1 MRAWVFI
8 DVLLCVGVC
17 GGVCGCVDVCGCLG
31 VCWCVLVCV
40 GVCWCVCVCLY
51 ARVLVPVRTH
61 GWCGCGCGCAGC
73 GPWRHVARGRQAPR
87 RADATPNVSE
97 FSLRSVRQSV
107 RWLRPFDLQHKFWLS
122 SNYDRWHFVLDI
134 NHRQKKDE
142 FVKKLLSVQFQQAL

>member
-1 MRAWVFI
+1 MWRVRAWVFI

-31 VCWCVLVCV
+31 VCWCV
-40 GVCWCVCVCLY
+40 WVCLY

-122 SNYDRWHFVLDI
+122 SNYERWHFVLDI
-134 NHRQKKDE
+134 NQRQKRMN
-142 FVKKLLSVQFQQAL
+142 LLRNFCQCSFSKRYK